1 MDLSLDLPNSK
12 VVVTYSNRDRFIRV
26 HPYGWE
32 KHGIILK
39 PEIGS
44 VEVLNKQLTGGVH
57 HDDVRILQ
65 DVFQT
70 ISNQVNYKGGTV
82 S

>member
-1 MDLSLDLPNSK
+1 MELSLDLPKSK
-12 VVVTYSNRDRFIRV
+12 VVVTFSNRDTFITVR
-26 HPYGWE
+26 PYAWIL
-32 KHGIILK
+32 HGIILK

-57 HDDVRILQ
+57 RDDIRILQ

-70 ISNQVNYKGGTV
+70 ISNQVNCKGA
-82 S
+82 